1 VQFSGLRVVSRTSV
15 MQFKG
20 AKKSIPEIVAAL
32 NVDTVVESSLLQD
45 GNRVRMVVQLV
56 DARHDRHMWAHTY
69 EGDWRNGQ
77 C

>member
-1 VQFSGLRVVSRTSV
+1 MQFSGLRVVSRTSV

>member
-1 VQFSGLRVVSRTSV
+1 